1 MKKEHYAAF
10 KFSIINSLI
19 SENQSF
25 PTLID
30 LSSNSIQKNLK
41 TTNSITFI
49 PDEIVDLL
57 FDIPKSTISTPRK
70 RKRHH

>member
-30 LSSNSIQKNLK
+30 LSSNSIQKILK
-41 TTNSITFI
+41 TPNSVTFI
-49 PDEIVDLL
+49 PDEKVDLISY
-57 FDIPKSTISTPRK
+57 IPKSPISTPRQC
-70 RKRHH
+70 KRHH